1 MTFTAPVLSL
11 GWILALVILILD
23 ILLKMLG
30 LIDFPAAML
39 IAAVCAVRL

>member
-23 ILLKMLG
+23 CILKALG
-30 LIDFPAAML
+30 MIELTPAL
-39 IAAVCAVRL
+39 VVAAICAWRP